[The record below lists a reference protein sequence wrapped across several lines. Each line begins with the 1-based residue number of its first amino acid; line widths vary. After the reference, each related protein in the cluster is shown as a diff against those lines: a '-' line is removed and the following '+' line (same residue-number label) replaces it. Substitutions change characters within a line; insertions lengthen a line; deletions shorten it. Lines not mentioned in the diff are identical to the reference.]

1 MTRTMRASGLAL
13 ALAFAASLAPVPAG
27 AQAQPAGMEQ
37 LLISAPPPAPVAQ
50 QPAGVPQSVG
60 APQASPSFGP
70 KGNGQTQRDDNFQK
84 ALKAIAPVSPD
95 QVRTYR
101 QADDKLKR
109 EMVVPVNPGRPVS
122 RAVRVTLK
130 PGEEPPVVRVQP
142 GIVSTLT
149 FSDVTGQPWP
159 VLSVV
164 TGNPSVYVAQAAGE
178 EGKTNIIVL
187 SAIAQH
193 IPSNLAVTLVGH
205 PVPILLSLEQDRP
218 ETDYRID
225 VRMDAKG
232 PNAAQEIVGVSSLAP
247 TNDSL
252 LIKFLDGT
260 PPAGARPLKTSSP
273 DVEAWKFEDIQYVRT
288 RGEIL
293 SPAYTAR
300 SNSVA
305 GVNVYLMADSP
316 VLLVSTGGQ
325 TTRVKVWR

>member
-1 MTRTMRASGLAL
+1 MTRTMRASGLAA
-13 ALAFAASLAPVPAG
+13 ALAACLCPFAAA
-27 AQAQPAGMEQ
+27 AQGQPAGMEQ
-37 LLISAPPPAPVAQ
+37 LLIAAPPQPVAA
-50 QPAGVPQSVG
+50 PPTALPPGVG

-70 KGNGQTQRDDNFQK
+70 KGNGQTKRDETFQN
-84 ALKAIAPVSPD
+84 ALKAIAPVSPE
-95 QVRTYR
+95 QVRQYR
-101 QADDKLKR
+101 QADDRLKR
-109 EMVVPVNPGRPVS
+109 EMVAPVNPGRPVS

-130 PGEEPPVVRVQP
+130 PGEEPPTVRVQP

-164 TGNPSVYVAQAAGE
+164 TGNPSAYVAQTAGE

-193 IPSNLAVTLVGH
+193 VSSNLAITLVGH
-205 PVPILLSLEQDRP
+205 PVPILLSVEQNRP

-252 LIKFLDGT
+252 MIKFLDGT
-260 PPAGARPLKTSSP
+260 PPPGARALRTSSP

-288 RGEIL
+288 RGEML

-316 VLLVSTGGQ
+316 VLLVSNGGQ